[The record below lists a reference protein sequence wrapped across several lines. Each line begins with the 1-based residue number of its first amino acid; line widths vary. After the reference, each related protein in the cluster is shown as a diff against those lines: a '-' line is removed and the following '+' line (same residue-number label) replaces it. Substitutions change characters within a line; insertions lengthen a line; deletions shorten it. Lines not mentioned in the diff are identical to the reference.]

1 LVNITG
7 LFCKSHQIAPTISGH
22 LPAKLVPQDPN
33 DEPAALLLERVR
45 AVRNGQPVQAS
56 LL

>member
-1 LVNITG
+1 MDDENSRRLDKPRGIPSG
-7 LFCKSHQIAPTISGH
+7 LLA
-22 LPAKLVPQDPN
+22 PQDPN
-33 DEPAALLLERVR
+33 DEPAALLLARVR